1 MVNYYEILG
10 LSTGASALEIKTAF
24 RQLAKLYH
32 PDKNPEGKEHFSKVL
47 KAYET
52 LIHPELK
59 LSYDYKLNYA
69 QTLSN
74 SGTSARTKKYQ
85 SFEEQE
91 LKRKKYYEEHIKK
104 YEKKRTQ
111 AAPEPIVTT
120 HYNEFKYFLFATP
133 LAVLL
138 FLLIA
143 NLASNDRSFDPSPNK
158 TILKKAS
165 LSQAESFQ
173 FLPNISDE
181 ELRQSFLS
189 LGKSSYD
196 VNSNLELSIKNLCE
210 SDAVVCLFD
219 SENALIRIESI
230 PVSVTIQM
238 KQLPDKKLSVRYYTK
253 NKQSKGE
260 LMEKDL
266 FFKSSEFIQ
275 AENINRLTLYSKKT
289 DGFEQINRQAFFN
302 TTNQHQ

>member
-10 LSTGASALEIKTAF
+10 LSTGATALEIKTAF

-74 SGTSARTKKYQ
+74 SATSAGTKKYQ

-111 AAPEPIVTT
+111 TVPETEIKS

-133 LAVLL
+133 LAVFL

-143 NLASNDRSFDPSPNK
+143 NLASNDRGFEVSPNK
-158 TILKKAS
+158 TILKKANVS
-165 LSQAESFQ
+165 EAESFP
-173 FLPNISDE
+173 FLPSLTDDG
-181 ELRQSFLS
+181 LRQAFLS
-189 LGKSSYD
+189 LGKNKYD
-196 VNSNLELSIKNLCE
+196 LHSKKELSIKNQCGSE
-210 SDAVVCLFD
+210 VVVCLFD
-219 SENALIRIESI
+219 SENNFVRLEPIAASG
-230 PVSVTIQM
+230 TIQM
-238 KQLPDKKLSVRYYTK
+238 KQLPNEKLSIRYYL
-253 NKQSKGE
+253 NNRLSKGQVKE
-260 LMEKDL
+260 LDL

-275 AENINRLTLYSKKT
+275 VENINPLTLSSKT
-289 DGFEQINRQAFFN
+289 SGFEQINRHAFFN
-302 TTNQHQ
+302 TFNQHP